1 MMAKCFFLSF
11 FLLSLSLSSPAQTT
25 DSTRIIYV
33 HILHGSKPAA
43 RGEYRS
49 VGGYLGGHVVTQIDS
64 FAYGF
69 NFRSKRIRAFPRS
82 RNSSGIME
90 KENYYEWKRD
100 KARYKITTVEIPV
113 SAAQYQQLKREY
125 EQHVSITPYDYAFFG
140 MRCAA
145 SCYHMLGRI
154 GVVNPCSRLRSVI
167 RAFHPKALRKRLVE
181 LADEKNYKIKMQ
193 PGSRSRKWEGD

>member
-1 MMAKCFFLSF
+1 MMAKSLLLF
-11 FLLSLSLSSPAQTT
+11 FLLLNLPLTSLAQTS
-25 DSTRIIYV
+25 DSTYFIYV

-43 RGEYRS
+43 RGEYWS

-69 NFRSKRIRAFPRS
+69 NFRSKRIRAFPRR

-100 KARYKITTVEIPV
+100 RSRYKITTVEIPV
-113 SAAQYQQLKREY
+113 TAVQYQQLKREY
-125 EQHVSITPYDYAFFG
+125 EQHVSSTPYDYAFFG

-145 SCYHMLGRI
+145 SCYHMLGGI
-154 GVVNPCSRLRSVI
+154 GVVNPYSRLRSVI
-167 RAFHPKALRKRLVE
+167 MAFHPKALRKRLVE
-181 LADEKNYKIKMQ
+181 LADEKKYKIKVQ